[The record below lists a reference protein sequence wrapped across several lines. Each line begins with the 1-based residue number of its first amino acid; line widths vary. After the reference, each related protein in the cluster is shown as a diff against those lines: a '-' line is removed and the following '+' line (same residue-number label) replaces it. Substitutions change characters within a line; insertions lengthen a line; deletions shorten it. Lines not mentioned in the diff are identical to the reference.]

1 MITEVQRWFNDGG
14 DDKFRYK
21 YDLNKDSVV
30 FDVGGYQGKWSSK
43 INEIYGCKIYIFEP
57 IKEYYD
63 KLLSKFINN
72 ENIEVFNFGLSNCDG
87 DSIINLLD
95 DGSSVY
101 VDGGK
106 KENIKLK
113 NIISFINEKEIK
125 SIDLL
130 KLNVEGEEY
139 NIMESLIKENYLY
152 KIKNFQIQFHNFIPN
167 CEHLRKEIRNNLTE
181 THNEIYCY
189 EFVWESW
196 GLKK

>member
-14 DDKFRYK
+14 DDKFRYT

-63 KLLSKFINN
+63 KLLTKFINN

-125 SIDLL
+125 NIDLL

-167 CEHLRKEIRNNLTE
+167 CEHLRKEIRNKLTE